1 MGKLIKENG
10 KLYYIVKQ
18 GKEIKKVKVSLNLTS
33 KNK

>member
-18 GKEIKKVKVSLNLTS
+18 EKEIKKVKVSLNLTS